1 VRIGLTYNLKP
12 ADVAGDQFEEFDSLE
27 TVEALEGALRARGH
41 TTLRLGW
48 GEEML
53 SILDR
58 ERVDGVFNF
67 AEGVGGRGRE
77 SQVPAMLEMLGIPYT
92 ASEPL
97 TIAMTLDKPLAKLMA
112 KAHGIATAPW
122 WVTPD
127 VGRALARP
135 DGLKPVLHFPV
146 FAKPAAEGSSMG
158 ITAASVC
165 DSEEQLDA
173 ALDRLKAYGPVL
185 VEEFLSGDEFTVG
198 LIDGEVVGVMQ
209 VVPRRKDEAFI
220 YSLEVKRD
228 YMNRVDYRLADA
240 PDVAEVGR
248 AVWRAFGLKDVA
260 RVDVRRDRDG
270 VANFVEVNPLPGMN
284 PVTGDLVI
292 CARLAGMPYE
302 ELIGRVV
309 DSAVRRWTAAVPA
322 GGSAASRRRERD
334 APGPAGEDAGGP
346 NSKIAVCY
354 NDDWHYK
361 KNLNEIELTAEESVA
376 DMAREVAEPLGAALV
391 AVRDDVVGALR
402 ELKQYD
408 VVFDLCEG
416 VLGHSN
422 WEMNFALGLEMFGIA
437 NANVEPIAIGLCTD
451 KLLVKRLLRAAGLP
465 SPRLWHGE
473 NDGTWI
479 VKPSREDAGIGIDA
493 ASVVTGADA
502 VEARV
507 RYVQET
513 YKQPAL
519 VEEFIEGHEFNQ
531 AVYFTVD
538 GPVLLPPGEIVF
550 DESLS
555 ATERVVG
562 WKAKWATDSRE
573 DRATRPQV
581 PAVISDTLRRD
592 IGNLALSAASVLS
605 LSGYC
610 RFDMRQSP
618 DGRLWI
624 VDINPNPDI
633 SAGAGF
639 RRALDAAGIPFPEFL
654 NALMMAA
661 LARRRRP

>member
-1 VRIGLTYNLKP
+1 MRIGLTYNLKP
-12 ADVAGDQFEEFDSLE
+12 PDATGDQFEEFDSLE
-27 TVEALEGALRARGH
+27 TVEALEGALHARGH
-41 TTLRLGW
+41 DTLRLGW

-53 SILDR
+53 DILDR

-77 SQVPAMLEMLGIPYT
+77 SQVPAMLEMLGIHYT

-97 TIAMTLDKPLAKLMA
+97 TIAITLDKPLAKLLA
-112 KAHGIATAPW
+112 KANGIATAPW
-122 WVTPD
+122 RVN
-127 VGRALARP
+127 
-135 DGLKPVLHFPV
+135 DGKGLHFPL

-158 ITAASVC
+158 ITAASRC
-165 DSEEQLDA
+165 EDEQQLDA
-173 ALDRLKAYGPVL
+173 ALARLRKYGPVL
-185 VEEFLSGDEFTVG
+185 VEEFLPGDEFTVG
-198 LIDGEVVGVMQ
+198 LVDGEVVGVMQ

-228 YMNRVDYRLADA
+228 YLNRVDYRAADA

-248 AVWRAFGLKDVA
+248 AVWRAFGLKDVG

-270 VANFVEVNPLPGMN
+270 VASFVEVNPLPGMN

-292 CARLAGMPYE
+292 CARLNGVPYE

-309 DSAVRRWTAAVPA
+309 DSAVRRWPLAVDRVPAAAVA
-322 GGSAASRRRERD
+322 SANGQRPTA
-334 APGPAGEDAGGP
+334 
-346 NSKIAVCY
+346 NVAVCY
-354 NDDWHYK
+354 NDDWHFK
-361 KNLNEIELTAEESVA
+361 KNLNETELTAEESVA
-376 DMAREVAEPLGAALV
+376 DMAREVAEPIGATLV

-402 ELKQYD
+402 RLREFD

-416 VLGHSN
+416 VLGRSN

-493 ASVVTGADA
+493 ASVVSGA
-502 VEARV
+502 EAIEGRV
-507 RYVQET
+507 KVVLET

-519 VEEFIEGHEFNQ
+519 VEEFIEGREFNQ

-538 GPVLLPPGEIVF
+538 GPVVLPPGEIVF
-550 DESLS
+550 DDALD
-555 ATERVVG
+555 ARERVVG
-562 WKAKWATDSRE
+562 WKAKWAKDSFE
-573 DRATRPQV
+573 DRATRNQT
-581 PAVISDTLRRD
+581 PAAIDDTLRRD
-592 IGNLALSAASVLS
+592 IADLALSAASVLS

-610 RFDMRQSP
+610 RFDMRQSR

-639 RRALDAAGIPFPEFL
+639 RRALDAAGIPFREFL
-654 NALMMAA
+654 EALIMAA
-661 LARRRRP
+661 PARRRRS

>member
-1 VRIGLTYNLKP
+1 MRIGLTYNLKP
-12 ADVAGDQFEEFDSLE
+12 ANAADDQFEEFDSVE

-67 AEGVGGRGRE
+67 AEGIGGRGRE
-77 SQVPAMLEMLGIPYT
+77 SQVPAMLQMLGIPYT
-92 ASEPL
+92 ASDPL
-97 TIAMTLDKPLAKLMA
+97 TIAITLDKPLAKLLA

-122 WVTPD
+122 RVND
-127 VGRALARP
+127 GRDLR
-135 DGLKPVLHFPV
+135 FPV

-165 DSEEQLDA
+165 ENDDQLRTT
-173 ALDRLKAYGPVL
+173 LDQLRKYGPVL
-185 VEEFLSGDEFTVG
+185 VEEFLPGDEFTVG
-198 LIDGEVVGVMQ
+198 LVDGEVVGVMQ
-209 VVPRRKDEAFI
+209 VVPRRKDETFI

-228 YMNRVDYRLADA
+228 YLNRVDYRLADA

-260 RVDVRRDRDG
+260 RVDVRRDRGG

-284 PVTGDLVI
+284 PVTGDIVI
-292 CARLAGMPYE
+292 LSRFAGVPYE
-302 ELIGRVV
+302 ELIGRVI
-309 DSAVRRWTAAVPA
+309 DSAVGRWGGFVVRRSSFVETP
-322 GGSAASRRRERD
+322 STTNDQPRTT
-334 APGPAGEDAGGP
+334 
-346 NSKIAVCY
+346 NIAVCY

-361 KNLNEIELTAEESVA
+361 KNLNDVELTAEESVA
-376 DMAREVAEPLGAALV
+376 DMARQVAEPLGATLV
-391 AVRDDVVGALR
+391 PVRDDVVGALR
-402 ELKQYD
+402 RLKEFD

-422 WEMNFALGLEMFGIA
+422 WEINFALGLEMFGIP
-437 NANVEPIAIGLCTD
+437 NANVEAVAIGLCTD

-473 NDGTWI
+473 KDGTWI
-479 VKPSREDAGIGIDA
+479 VKPSHEDAGIGIDA
-493 ASVVTGADA
+493 ASVVTGAA
-502 VEARV
+502 SVAERVQYVE
-507 RYVQET
+507 ET

-519 VEEFIEGHEFNQ
+519 VEEYIEGREFNQ

-550 DESLS
+550 DESLG

-562 WKAKWATDSRE
+562 WKAKWATNSRE

-581 PAVISDTLRRD
+581 PAVIPDTLRRD

-610 RFDMRQSP
+610 RFDMRQSK
-618 DGRLWI
+618 DGKLWI

-633 SAGAGF
+633 SADAGF
-639 RRALDAAGIPFPEFL
+639 RRALDAAGIPFPQFL
-654 NALMMAA
+654 NALIMAA
-661 LARRRRP
+661 RARRRRP